1 MLLRRRSSTH
11 NHNAL
16 VRDCRWK
23 VCLSF
28 RGVSRKCHMKSDFLQ
43 LVVAL
48 ELSADQCRRLS
59 VRVRSN
65 AFAASTIERKRFSEV
80 YYDTAE
86 LSLASAGLCLCVRN
100 DDGVWTQELR
110 SIDATTTH
118 DASRVHRQSAVAGPE
133 PAPDAIGGGKLARK
147 LKELLIASS
156 PLDEQFGVEI
166 DRTTMAVAGPGGDS
180 MLLELDIGTIAAGKR
195 KVAVRT
201 VCITLGQG
209 RPEALLS
216 FVREIT
222 SDGPVRLHT
231 LDRAQ
236 AGYRLLSAK
245 AKPEVGASKAPRSTV
260 RSDMTGAEAIVAIA
274 GAVRAHALHNW
285 DVLLE
290 QGSAE
295 AAHQLRVGLRR
306 LRTMLRIVRDTVDGD
321 FQQALYDNARDL
333 GRVVGRLRDTDV
345 LARDIIDPVSLAP
358 RTATGI
364 DALQSL
370 VKAERKGRRAIVRE
384 ALETPRFGMM
394 RVELLLLPALL
405 ESSFAPSSKLLSR
418 PVEDL
423 AAKSLRRL
431 LRRVLRRAEDLTE
444 LTVEQRHELRKAL
457 KPLRYGV
464 EFFAPLYPAP
474 KIGRFLRRASQL
486 QATLGYLNDVAL
498 AETLLQ
504 LDPPAGKAALD
515 VDTAIGAVIGWHA
528 AKAEQA
534 WSDVKRTW
542 RGFSRAAEFLA

>member
-1 MLLRRRSSTH
+1 
-11 NHNAL
+11 
-16 VRDCRWK
+16 
-23 VCLSF
+23 
-28 RGVSRKCHMKSDFLQ
+28 MKSDSFQ

-48 ELSADQCRRLS
+48 ELSADQCRRLT

-86 LSLASAGLCLCVRN
+86 LSLASTGLCLCVRN

-110 SIDATTTH
+110 SIDATATH
-118 DASRVHRQSAVAGPE
+118 DASSVHRQSAVAGPE

-147 LKELLIASS
+147 LKELLASA
-156 PLDEQFGVEI
+156 PLSARFGVEI

-195 KVAVRT
+195 KANVRT

-236 AGYRLLSAK
+236 VGYRLLSAK
-245 AKPEVGASKAPRSTV
+245 AKPEIGAVKAPRSTV
-260 RSDMTGAEAIVAIA
+260 RSDMTGADAIVAIA
-274 GAVRAHALHNW
+274 GTVSTHVLHNW
-285 DVLLE
+285 DVLLD

-306 LRTMLRIVRDTVDGD
+306 LRTMLRIVRDTADGD
-321 FQQALYDNARDL
+321 FQKALYDNARDL
-333 GRVVGRLRDTDV
+333 GRLVGRLRDIDV

-358 RTATGI
+358 PAAAGI

-370 VKAERKGRRAIVRE
+370 VKAERKGRRPIVCD

-405 ESSFAPSSKLLSR
+405 GSSVAPSSKLLSR
-418 PVEDL
+418 PLEEL

-464 EFFAPLYPAP
+464 EFFAPLYPAR
-474 KIGRFLRRASQL
+474 KVGRFLRRASEL

-498 AETLLQ
+498 AEMLLQ
-504 LDPPAGKAALD
+504 LDPPAGKTALE
-515 VDTAIGAVIGWHA
+515 VETAIGAVIGWHA
-528 AKAEQA
+528 AKAEHA
-534 WSDVKRTW
+534 WIDVKRTW